1 MQKKLHRILLP
12 FITAV
17 SFSILLFS
25 CGPKDADVQSA
36 VVTALKANSELSGLN
51 ASVKDGVVT
60 LSGETKSET
69 NKAQAEEIAKSVK
82 GVKNVINNSTVAAPP
97 PPTVESAPI
106 VITTDDALIKAVAD
120 IIKDFPGVKAEVKE
134 GIITLTGEIKRA
146 SLQKLMPML
155 HALKPKSIENS
166 KLTIK

>member
-1 MQKKLHRILLP
+1 MQIKLRKILLSS
-12 FITAV
+12 IVLV
-17 SFSILLFS
+17 SLSILLFS
-25 CGPKDADVQSA
+25 CGTKDADIQSA
-36 VVTALKANSELSGLN
+36 VVTTLKANSDLSGLT

-60 LSGETKSET
+60 LSGETKSESY
-69 NKAQAEEIAKSVK
+69 KAQAEEIAKSVK

-97 PPTVESAPI
+97 PPPVAPAPV
-106 VITTDDALIKAVAD
+106 VIAVDEALIKAVSD

-134 GIITLTGEIKRA
+134 GVIILTGEIKRA

-155 HALKPKSIENS
+155 HSLKPKSIDNN